1 MGHVVSVFLRS
12 PFNYDRDAVSDE
24 TGQANNEPSL
34 TQQSFADECDI
45 NTIVERF
52 GLTGQLPEP
61 LSPQYGDFSAVG
73 DFQSAMNAI
82 ADAQSGFMSLPG
94 HLRARFANDPGNL
107 ISFLE
112 DPANLDEAVRLG
124 LVNSSSDKQEP
135 PEAVVAAPA
144 AYRVPEVFSRYCPPR
159 LTP

>member
-1 MGHVVSVFLRS
+1 MSQIVEVFLRS

-24 TGQANNEPSL
+24 TGQANLEPSL
-34 TQQSFADECDI
+34 AQQSFEEECNI

-61 LSPQYGDFSAVG
+61 LSPQYGDFSNVG

-94 HLRARFANDPGNL
+94 ELRARFGNDPGQL

-112 DPANLDEAVRLG
+112 DSANLDEAVSLG
-124 LVNSSSDKQEP
+124 LVNK
-135 PEAVVAAPA
+135 PEIVGNAVSNDP
-144 AYRVPEVFSRYCPPR
+144 
-159 LTP
+159 TPKAE